1 MKEKKDKKPEINI
14 EIPGNLQPVYSN
26 SIQINHKDD
35 EFTLSFVQMIPMTNK
50 GHMKA
55 IVAITPQHAKRLLR
69 ALKDNVDKFEGRF
82 GEISLSEDKN
92 KNYPGNE
99 GMYR

>member
-1 MKEKKDKKPEINI
+1 MKEKKEVKTEINV

-55 IVAITPQHAKRLLR
+55 VVAITPKHAKRLLR
-69 ALKDNVDKFEGRF
+69 ALQDNIKKYEGRF
-82 GEISLSEDKN
+82 GEIELPEEKN
-92 KNYPGNE
+92 KSAGDE
-99 GMYR
+99 RMYM

>member
-1 MKEKKDKKPEINI
+1 MKDKIEQKKEINI

-35 EFTLSFVQMIPMTNK
+35 EFTFSFVQMVPMTNK

-55 IVAITPQHAKRLLR
+55 IVAITPKHAKRLLN
-69 ALKDNVDKFEGRF
+69 ALQDNIKKYESRF
-82 GEISLSEDKN
+82 GEIGLPEENTEVSGD
-92 KNYPGNE
+92 E